1 MPSKEDEF
9 YQRLLGTFK
18 IEAEEHLQTISDG
31 LLALEKVEGLVDQT
45 AIIETIFREIHSLKG
60 AARAVNLR
68 EIETICQPLESLLAL
83 WKKNSRSPTP
93 ELFDLVYRTLTVL
106 EEMVSMSQTGFSAAH
121 ISQVN
126 DLVKQLAEAVA
137 GSKETPSPAAFS
149 QSVGPDLQSQ
159 VSAVPAADQIM
170 PGESPDANSSG
181 IQETP
186 KFREKPGLTDTVRV
200 ATGKLDA
207 LLLQAEELIAAK
219 LIAGQR
225 AADLRDSFSEFD
237 SWYQD
242 WAKVQPQFRLAGQ
255 LLAQTGEGREAEG
268 VFPAT
273 TKLLDFLEVNAN
285 FIKNLETKLAPLVK
299 AAEHDHRVIGGLV
312 DSLLENMKKVLML
325 PFSVLLEPF
334 PKFVRDLAREQGK
347 EVDLII
353 EGGKVEIDRRIL
365 QEIKDPLMHLV
376 RNSIDHGLET
386 PEARVRKNKSPRG
399 RILITIAQ
407 KDSSKVEICVADN
420 GAGIDPEKVKAAA
433 IKNGYLT
440 SDEAANLSEAE
451 ARRVIFR
458 SGISTSPIIT
468 NISGR
473 GLGLPIVQ
481 EKVEKLGGA
490 LLLEASPETGTSFRL
505 ILPLTLATFRGTLIQ
520 IGNRTFVIPTAN
532 LERVARVK
540 QEEVKTVENRET
552 IPLNGK
558 SVALASLAA
567 ILDLPTAEPGSK
579 QRDFL
584 TVLVLSA
591 GDRRV
596 AFSVDGVLNEQ
607 EVLVKNLGKQLSR
620 VPNIAGAT
628 VLGSGKVVPILNV
641 ADLLKSAVKSNVGS
655 GPLARA
661 QKNNGEQTK
670 SILVAED
677 SITARTL
684 LKNILELAGYQVKT
698 AVDGVEGFTAL
709 QKGNFDLVVSDVEM
723 PRMSGF
729 DLTSKIRADKRL
741 SDLPVVLVTAL
752 ESTEDRKRGID
763 VGANAYLVKSS
774 FDQGNLLELIHRLI

>member
-1 MPSKEDEF
+1 M
-9 YQRLLGTFK
+9 
-18 IEAEEHLQTISDG
+18 
-31 LLALEKVEGLVDQT
+31 
-45 AIIETIFREIHSLKG
+45 
-60 AARAVNLR
+60 
-68 EIETICQPLESLLAL
+68 
-83 WKKNSRSPTP
+83 
-93 ELFDLVYRTLTVL
+93 
-106 EEMVSMSQTGFSAAH
+106 
-121 ISQVN
+121 
-126 DLVKQLAEAVA
+126 
-137 GSKETPSPAAFS
+137 
-149 QSVGPDLQSQ
+149 
-159 VSAVPAADQIM
+159 
-170 PGESPDANSSG
+170 
-181 IQETP
+181 
-186 KFREKPGLTDTVRV
+186 
-200 ATGKLDA
+200 
-207 LLLQAEELIAAK
+207 
-219 LIAGQR
+219 
-225 AADLRDSFSEFD
+225 
-237 SWYQD
+237 
-242 WAKVQPQFRLAGQ
+242 
-255 LLAQTGEGREAEG
+255 
-268 VFPAT
+268 
-273 TKLLDFLEVNAN
+273 
-285 FIKNLETKLAPLVK
+285 
-299 AAEHDHRVIGGLV
+299 
-312 DSLLENMKKVLML
+312 
-325 PFSVLLEPF
+325 
-334 PKFVRDLAREQGK
+334 
-347 EVDLII
+347 
-353 EGGKVEIDRRIL
+353 
-365 QEIKDPLMHLV
+365 
-376 RNSIDHGLET
+376 
-386 PEARVRKNKSPRG
+386 
-399 RILITIAQ
+399 
-407 KDSSKVEICVADN
+407 
-420 GAGIDPEKVKAAA
+420 
-433 IKNGYLT
+433 
-440 SDEAANLSEAE
+440 
-451 ARRVIFR
+451 
-458 SGISTSPIIT
+458 
-468 NISGR
+468 
-473 GLGLPIVQ
+473 
-481 EKVEKLGGA
+481 
-490 LLLEASPETGTSFRL
+490 
-505 ILPLTLATFRGTLIQ
+505 
-520 IGNRTFVIPTAN
+520 
-532 LERVARVK
+532 K

-591 GDRRV
+591 GERRV